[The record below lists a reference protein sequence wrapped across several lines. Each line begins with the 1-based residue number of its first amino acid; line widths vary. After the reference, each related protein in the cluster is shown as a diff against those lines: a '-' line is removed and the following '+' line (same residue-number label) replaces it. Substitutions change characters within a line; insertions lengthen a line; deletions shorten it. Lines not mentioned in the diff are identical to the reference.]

1 MHMRLECIGVVHV
14 ALLAVPVWL
23 LCAPALSLLEV
34 RVCCPLLSLL
44 LWVVIWFSN
53 GPTDSPISLYV
64 QVSCDQLMQET
75 NFCPVL
81 ACTLE
86 EKRRKEKIYIKCRP
100 QSIDLSITTSICLVH
115 LRYTTL
121 QRYCCDGSSG
131 GKFENGIM
139 GILSGTS
146 WWWEVYIF
154 GYIACILKIKLTSC
168 MRVALLGVQA
178 SLSF

>member
-81 ACTLE
+81 ACALE
-86 EKRRKEKIYIKCRP
+86 EKRRKEKIYIVSTSEHRP
-100 QSIDLSITTSICLVH
+100 QFIDLTMWWVKQQAFASSIYVTRRCRDIVVMVAVVVNLRMALWGFYLVH
-115 LRYTTL
+115 LGDERCTFLVISHVYSK
-121 QRYCCDGSSG
+121 SSWPAAWG
-131 GKFENGIM
+131 
-139 GILSGTS
+139 
-146 WWWEVYIF
+146 
-154 GYIACILKIKLTSC
+154 
-168 MRVALLGVQA
+168 
-178 SLSF
+178 